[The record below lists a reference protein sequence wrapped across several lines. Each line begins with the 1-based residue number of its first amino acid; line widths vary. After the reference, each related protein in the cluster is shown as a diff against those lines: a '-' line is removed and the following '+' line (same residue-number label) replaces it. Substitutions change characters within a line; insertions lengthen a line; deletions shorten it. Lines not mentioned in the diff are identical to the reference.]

1 MHLYWILNFKEMVFW
16 KTCTIRAVTRNIHM
30 QQVIVSATS
39 QYVLTIQEQ
48 VPYTSKLF
56 INVWCIG
63 QTLWEKAVLE
73 KNERCSTGVPAS
85 RCTFQ
90 STKSEMRPTFQNIDC
105 FKHETGSIIGKLTF
119 STVNPEKFLAYNSS
133 LWSRERSKFL
143 ILEYCE
149 TRLFA
154 RSSLHAR
161 SMKPTLMIFFHVSFS
176 THNGSLY
183 TRA

>member
-1 MHLYWILNFKEMVFW
+1 M
-16 KTCTIRAVTRNIHM
+16 
-30 QQVIVSATS
+30 
-39 QYVLTIQEQ
+39 LTIHIFTKKGIWHLPPTFAIIIHIPLPLRPCIWRPR
-48 VPYTSKLF
+48 VPYLMSSSPSS
-56 INVWCIG
+56 
-63 QTLWEKAVLE
+63 
-73 KNERCSTGVPAS
+73 RVPKSPHTRPDVPVPLSPSHFYTQPS

-90 STKSEMRPTFQNIDC
+90 STKSEMRPTLQNIDC
-105 FKHETGSIIGKLTF
+105 FKHETGSIIEKLTF

-133 LWSRERSKFL
+133 LWSGERSKFL